1 MMTPFPPKLIAARHC
16 EYWRARACARVGL
29 LRFAR
34 FGFPPTGARGGV
46 NFVNFG
52 PLRAPETRSNA

>member
-1 MMTPFPPKLIAARHC
+1 MMIPFPPKLIAARHC
-16 EYWRARACARVGL
+16 EHWRTRACARVGL

-34 FGFPPTGARGGV
+34 FGLRACARGGV

-52 PLRAPETRSNA
+52 PLRALETPPNA